1 MSSHLPII
9 NISTNHCIKMSEKI
23 EYQSVM
29 NKLFGRICK
38 DENKGQI
45 ADYIPELSK
54 VDPNLFGV
62 CLRTIDGRVYGV
74 GDWNE
79 KFSIQS
85 ISKVL
90 ALSMAYKILGD
101 EMWCRVGVEPSGTPF
116 NSLLQL
122 EADNGIP
129 RNPFIN
135 AGAMVVC
142 DMLISNTENPVE
154 AFLSFARTVC
164 ANPNLNISE
173 KIAESE
179 KLVGFRNKAL
189 CNFIKSL
196 GNIEND
202 PEEVLNFYFKMCSIE
217 MTCKELTATFMYLV
231 DDNYIGEDGQRVMTM
246 SQAKRINAIMLT
258 CGFYDE
264 SGEFS
269 FKVGLPGKSGV
280 GGGIVALLPD
290 KYCIAAWSP
299 RLNEKGNSSRG
310 MKFLEAFTTE
320 TQMSI
325 F

>member
-1 MSSHLPII
+1 M
-9 NISTNHCIKMSEKI
+9 KEKI

-29 NKLFGRICK
+29 NRIYERICK
-38 DENKGQI
+38 EDNEGKV

-54 VDPNLFGV
+54 VDPNNFGV
-62 CLRTIDGRVYGV
+62 CLRTVDGKMYGV
-74 GDWNE
+74 GDWKK

-90 ALSMAYKILGD
+90 ALSMAYKTLGD
-101 EMWCRVGVEPSGTPF
+101 KMWERVGVEPSGTPF

-122 EADNGIP
+122 EADKGIP

-142 DMLISNTENPVE
+142 DMLISSTKNPKE
-154 AFLSFARTVC
+154 DFLSFIRTVSSIPTLHFSKTI
-164 ANPNLNISE
+164 ADSE
-173 KIAESE
+173 RLA
-179 KLVGFRNKAL
+179 GFRNKAL
-189 CNFIKSL
+189 CNFIKAL

-202 PEEVLNFYFKMCSIE
+202 PEVVLEFYFNMCSIE
-217 MTCKELTATFMYLV
+217 MTCQELTNTFMYLV
-231 DDNYIGEDGQRVMTM
+231 DDNYTTDDGRQILTM
-246 SQAKRINAIMLT
+246 SQAKRINAIMQT

-280 GGGIVALLPD
+280 GGGIVALHPD
-290 KYCIAAWSP
+290 QYCIAAWSP
-299 RLNEKGNSSRG
+299 KLNVKGNSSRG
-310 MKFLEAFTTE
+310 MKFLEAFTTD